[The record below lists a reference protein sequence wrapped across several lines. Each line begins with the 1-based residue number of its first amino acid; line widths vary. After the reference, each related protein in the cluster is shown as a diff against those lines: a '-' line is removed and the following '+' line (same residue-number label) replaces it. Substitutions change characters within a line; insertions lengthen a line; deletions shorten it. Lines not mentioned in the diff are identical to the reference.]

1 MPPTHLMHDAG
12 IAAASGSD
20 TEALLEELSEAI
32 AVVDAGWR
40 LVRVNRAAEWL
51 LGSDRR
57 ELLGRVAWG
66 LFGFPEG
73 TPAEASLRRAM
84 VERRR
89 TLFEVQDPATGRWGQ
104 VQAWPV
110 ADGLAFRLSDV
121 TERHEAESA
130 LRASEERYRLLVERS
145 PEAIAVH
152 RDRVILY
159 VNRAG
164 AALAAIDDPG
174 ELVGTRVTDL
184 IHADD
189 HDRIRGRAEDFDEHG
204 RRETDSTE
212 ARLVRRDGR
221 VIEVE
226 VVSVPVVYAGRAA
239 VQSVVR
245 DVTERRQAERALR
258 EGEARLRDAER
269 RARATAERM
278 RAVASAAAGVM
289 AADSLEALHRVLRG
303 ACAAALPFE
312 LFTFGIYDEAHHA
325 LQFQGDPGTGIP
337 PITVFAADTPAERV
351 VSERRS
357 LLTVN
362 GDDPGM
368 AGALVPGAGRRSA
381 SVIRTPVLAG
391 DQVLGM
397 VSVHSYTPGL
407 YGQQDVEVLEVVA
420 ALASTAVRNIR
431 LVEAIRRSEERL
443 AHQAFHD
450 PLTELAN
457 RALFLDRVRHA
468 LARRRRRD
476 AGVAVLFV
484 DLDDFKKVN
493 DSLGHSAGDR
503 LLVAAAERLCA
514 CVRSAD
520 TVARLGGDEF
530 AVLVEDAGGPTD
542 AAFVAE
548 RLVDALRAPF
558 AVGGTEL
565 FVSASVGVAIAAP
578 GEGADELLRN
588 ADVAMYYAKARRK
601 DGHAVFEPWMHET
614 VRERLAIEADLR
626 RALERDELTLHYQP
640 IVRLDTGIPIGV
652 EALIRWHHPERGSV
666 SPGAFIP
673 VAEDTG
679 LIVPLGRWILRR
691 ACEQARRWQDARAGV
706 ATPLRVTIN
715 ISGRQLQDASFVD
728 DVRETLAVTGVDA
741 TSLVLEI
748 TESVLMQHTE
758 VVLERLRE
766 LKALGLSLAIDDF
779 GTGYSSLGY
788 LQRFPIDILKI
799 DKAFVDA
806 VRDGDGDPAL
816 ARAVIALGDSLGMQ
830 TVAEGIEGAAQADGL
845 RRLGCQLGQGYHFA
859 RPLPA
864 EALTA
869 MLEVRTAR
877 AVA

>member
-1 MPPTHLMHDAG
+1 MPPSHPHDADAPASPAS
-12 IAAASGSD
+12 AA
-20 TEALLEELSEAI
+20 EALLEELSEAI
-32 AVVDAGWR
+32 AVVDGEWR

-51 LGSDRR
+51 LGSERA

-84 VERRR
+84 AERRR
-89 TLFEVQDPATGRWGQ
+89 TLFEVQDPASGRWGQ

-110 ADGLAFRLSDV
+110 PAGLALRLSDV

-152 RDRVILY
+152 RDSVLLY
-159 VNRAG
+159 VNRAA
-164 AALAAIDDPG
+164 AALAAVDDPHSLAG
-174 ELVGTRVTDL
+174 TPVTELF
-184 IHADD
+184 HPDD
-189 HDRIRGRAEDFDEHG
+189 HPRLRRRAEDFEDSG
-204 RRETDSTE
+204 RRETDATE
-212 ARLVRRDGR
+212 ARLLRRDGR
-221 VIEVE
+221 TIEVE
-226 VVSVPVVYAGRAA
+226 IVSVPVVYAGRAA

-258 EGEARLRDAER
+258 EGGARLRDAER

-312 LFTFGIYDEAHHA
+312 LFTFALYDAAHHA
-325 LQFQGDPGTGIP
+325 LVVQTDPDVGIP
-337 PITVFAADTPAERV
+337 PVTTFVSGTPAERV
-351 VSERRS
+351 VRGRRS
-357 LLTVN
+357 LLTVT
-362 GDDPGM
+362 GDDPA
-368 AGALVPGAGRRSA
+368 AGAPDVREGRRPA

-391 DQVLGM
+391 DEVLGV

-450 PLTELAN
+450 PLTDLAN

-468 LARRRRRD
+468 LARRQRSD

-493 DSLGHSAGDR
+493 DSLGHATGDR
-503 LLVAAAERLCA
+503 LLVAAAERLCG

-542 AAFVAE
+542 AALVAE

-558 AVGGTEL
+558 GVGSTEL

-578 GEGADELLRN
+578 GESADDLLRN

-601 DGHAVFEPWMHET
+601 DGHAVFEPWMHEA

-626 RALERDELTLHYQP
+626 RALERNELSLHYQP

-652 EALIRWHHPERGSV
+652 EALVRWQHPDRGAV

-679 LIVPLGRWILRR
+679 LIVSLGRWILRE
-691 ACEQARRWQDARAGV
+691 ACEQARRWQSARAGV
-706 ATPLRVTIN
+706 APPLRVTIN
-715 ISGRQLQDASFVD
+715 ISGRQLQDASFVA
-728 DVRETLAVTGVDA
+728 DVRETLAATGVDA

-864 EALTA
+864 EALSA
-869 MLEVRTAR
+869 LLGVQMER